1 MKWVLADFYI
11 PEDLEKKVRR
21 EMYEIYRESFRE
33 RKESS
38 GSAFTFQPHSSDP
51 KEIAQEIIRVKEIIK
66 AIFND
71 PES

>member
-38 GSAFTFQPHSSDP
+38 GSAFTFQPHSSRP
-51 KEIAQEIIRVKEIIK
+51 
-66 AIFND
+66 
-71 PES
+71 